1 MSPAS
6 RVRQSSKTDMV
17 VFRRPRY
24 GFTLL
29 ELLFVVVISA
39 ILVSAVVPRLKNSI
53 GSLALQNFLSDISA
67 FSKYAQMKA
76 INSGSWSRVRFD
88 RSKRTMFLEN
98 RFVAR
103 DSFGTQSEQWRVERT
118 RRIPDKV
125 SIDFMESEDN
135 VVFYP
140 DGTSS
145 EMSLRIKGGD
155 LSEFTVVAEVSCG
168 SVIVEQEP

>member
-1 MSPAS
+1 MVLIS
-6 RVRQSSKTDMV
+6 RR
-17 VFRRPRY
+17 RY

-39 ILVSAVVPRLKNSI
+39 ILVSAAVPKLKNSI
-53 GSLALQNFLSDISA
+53 SSLALQNFLSDISA

-88 RSKRTMFLEN
+88 RPKRTMFLEN
-98 RFVAR
+98 RFVAK
-103 DSFGTQSEQWRVERT
+103 DSLGAQSEQWRVERT
-118 RRIPDKV
+118 RRIPGKV
-125 SIDFMESEDN
+125 SIDFVESEDN

-145 EMSLRIKGGD
+145 EISLRIKGND
-155 LSEFTVVAEVSCG
+155 LSEFSVVAEVSCG
-168 SVIVEQEP
+168 RVIVEQEP

>member
-1 MSPAS
+1 
-6 RVRQSSKTDMV
+6 MV
-17 VFRRPRY
+17 VTCRRRC

-39 ILVSAVVPRLKNSI
+39 ILVSAAVPRLKNSI
-53 GSLALQNFLSDISA
+53 GSLALHNFLSDISA

-88 RSKRTMFLEN
+88 RPKRTMFLEN
-98 RFVAR
+98 RLVAR

-145 EMSLRIKGGD
+145 EMSLRIKGND